1 MKDRKIMGIKQYK
14 PKTSTLRWTVV
25 SDFADITTDR
35 PEKSLTLP
43 LKKSGGRNSQGRITS
58 RWRGGG
64 HKTKYRII
72 DFKRDRLD
80 MPAKVL
86 SIEYDPNRSSRIA
99 LLEYEDKEKR
109 YIICPAGLIVGETV
123 ISSRNEIEIKTG
135 NSMPLRNVPPGTP
148 IHNLE
153 LVKGKG
159 GKIVRSAG
167 AYAQILAKE
176 DPYAHVKL
184 PSGEVRLVHLDCMA
198 TIGQIGNIEHDTI
211 SIGKAGRSRWLGR
224 MPRVRGVA
232 MNPVDHP
239 MGGGEGKSS
248 GGRHP
253 CSPWGQK
260 AKGLKTRKTKLS
272 DKYIVKSRKSKVVE

>member
-1 MKDRKIMGIKQYK
+1 MGIKQYK
-14 PKTSTLRWTVV
+14 PTTPSLRWTAL
-25 SDFADITTDR
+25 SDFSEITKER
-35 PEKSLTLP
+35 PEKFLTEP
-43 LKKSGGRNSQGRITS
+43 LKKTGGRNCHGRVTS

-64 HKTKYRII
+64 HKRKYRII
-72 DFKRDRLD
+72 DFRRDKLD
-80 MPAKVL
+80 IPATVMA
-86 SIEYDPNRSSRIA
+86 IEYDPNRSARIA
-99 LLEYEDKEKR
+99 LVKYKDDEKR
-109 YIICPAGLIVGETV
+109 YILSPVGLVMGDIV
-123 ISSRNEIEIKTG
+123 ISSRSEIEIKTG
-135 NSMPLRNVPPGTP
+135 NAMPLKDIPPGTP

-153 LVKGKG
+153 LRKGRG

-167 AYAQILAKE
+167 TYAQILAKE
-176 DPYAHVKL
+176 DRYAHIKL
-184 PSGEVRLVHLDCMA
+184 PSGEVRLIGLECMA
-198 TIGQIGNIEHDTI
+198 TIGQLGNIEHDTI

-260 AKGLKTRKTKLS
+260 SKGLRTRKTKPS
-272 DKYIVKSRKSKVVE
+272 DKFIIKRRKSKIVSA